1 LICRVFPDLFTQFP
15 VHGNNPLGAGVLDRA
30 ITLDRTGYPA
40 ANPQFIHSYS
50 TASPQQALDSF
61 TSPKW
66 QTPANHMAHRATI
79 LN

>member
-1 LICRVFPDLFTQFP
+1 LFTQFP
-15 VHGNNPLGAGVLDRA
+15 VHGNNSLGAGVLDRA
-30 ITLDRTGYPA
+30 ITLDCTRYPA

-50 TASPQQALDSF
+50 TASQQFFPQQALDSF

-66 QTPANHMAHRATI
+66 QMPANHMAHRATI